1 MATVTRSQRTARTP
15 VGAVAAT
22 AAAFTICMA
31 GTTLPTPLYD
41 IYSHRYGFQTV
52 TITILFAVYA
62 IGVVATLTVFGR
74 LSDAV
79 GRRPVLLSAVG
90 ISAAGSLILAFAP
103 GLSLLLV
110 GRVVSGLAAGLM
122 SGTGTAAVID
132 LFPSERRGPGAT
144 VAVAANTGG
153 LALGTLLA
161 GILAEVAPKPL
172 ITPYL
177 VQAAL
182 AVLAGLW
189 LLLATGRL
197 GTAAAAAPGGT
208 GPGSTAG
215 TAPGGRR
222 FRLGRLRIP
231 AEIRAPFIRAVL
243 AAGAGFAVLGVLTSV
258 SSVFLATILHID
270 NHALAGGVVALA
282 FASMAVGQ
290 LAARRAEPQAAMLAG
305 CGGLCLAAAVLL
317 LSLTLH
323 SLAALVIAAIVLGVA
338 EGSCLNAGIASTVER
353 VPPDLRGEVSSSYFA
368 GLYVFLALPAIGV
381 GVLSAH
387 TGLVE
392 AGVIFCAVVI
402 ALAAVVGA
410 SQARHRT
417 A

>member
-1 MATVTRSQRTARTP
+1 MATATRSQRTARTP
-15 VGAVAAT
+15 AAAVAAT

-31 GTTLPTPLYD
+31 GTTLSTPLYD
-41 IYSHRYGFQTV
+41 IYSRRYGFQTV

-79 GRRPVLLSAVG
+79 GRRPVLLAAVG

-103 GLSLLLV
+103 GLSLLLA

-177 VQAAL
+177 VQAGL

-189 LLLATGRL
+189 LLLASGRL
-197 GTAAAAAPGGT
+197 STAG
-208 GPGSTAG
+208 TAG

-243 AAGAGFAVLGVLTSV
+243 AAGP
-258 SSVFLATILHID
+258 
-270 NHALAGGVVALA
+270 
-282 FASMAVGQ
+282 AS
-290 LAARRAEPQAAMLAG
+290 LF
-305 CGGLCLAAAVLL
+305 
-317 LSLTLH
+317 S
-323 SLAALVIAAIVLGVA
+323 
-338 EGSCLNAGIASTVER
+338 GS
-353 VPPDLRGEVSSSYFA
+353 
-368 GLYVFLALPAIGV
+368 
-381 GVLSAH
+381 
-387 TGLVE
+387 
-392 AGVIFCAVVI
+392 
-402 ALAAVVGA
+402 
-410 SQARHRT
+410 
-417 A
+417 

>member
-1 MATVTRSQRTARTP
+1 MATATRSQRTARTP
-15 VGAVAAT
+15 AGAVAAT

-31 GTTLPTPLYD
+31 GTTLSTPLYD
-41 IYSHRYGFQTV
+41 IYSRRYGFQTV

-79 GRRPVLLSAVG
+79 GRRPVLLAAVG

-103 GLSLLLV
+103 GLSLLRV
-110 GRVVSGLAAGLM
+110 GRGGSGLAAGLM

-177 VQAAL
+177 VQAGL

-189 LLLATGRL
+189 LLLAAGRL
-197 GTAAAAAPGGT
+197 STAAAA
-208 GPGSTAG
+208 
-215 TAPGGRR
+215 APGGRR

-282 FASMAVGQ
+282 FAFMAVGQ
-290 LAARRAEPQAAMLAG
+290 LAARRAEPQAALLAG
-305 CGGLCLAAAVLL
+305 CGGLCVAAAILL

-323 SLAALVIAAIVLGVA
+323 SLAALVIAAIVLGIA

-368 GLYVFLALPAIGV
+368 GLYIFLALPAIGV

-402 ALAAVVGA
+402 ALAAIVGA
-410 SQARHRT
+410 SQGRHRT

>member
-1 MATVTRSQRTARTP
+1 MATATRSQRTARTP
-15 VGAVAAT
+15 AGAVAAT

-31 GTTLPTPLYD
+31 GTTLSTPLYD
-41 IYSHRYGFQTV
+41 IYSRRYGFQTV

-79 GRRPVLLSAVG
+79 GRRPVLLAAVG

-177 VQAAL
+177 VQAGL

-189 LLLATGRL
+189 LLLAAGRL
-197 GTAAAAAPGGT
+197 STAAAA
-208 GPGSTAG
+208 
-215 TAPGGRR
+215 APGGRR

-282 FASMAVGQ
+282 FAFMAVGQ
-290 LAARRAEPQAAMLAG
+290 LAARRAEPQAALLAG
-305 CGGLCLAAAVLL
+305 CGGLCVAAAILL

-323 SLAALVIAAIVLGVA
+323 SLAALVIAAIVLGIA

-368 GLYVFLALPAIGV
+368 GLYIFLALPAIGV

-402 ALAAVVGA
+402 ALAAIVGA
-410 SQARHRT
+410 SQGRHRT

>member
-1 MATVTRSQRTARTP
+1 MATATRSQRTARTP
-15 VGAVAAT
+15 AAAVAAT

-31 GTTLPTPLYD
+31 GTTLSTPLYD
-41 IYSHRYGFQTV
+41 IYSRRYGFQTV

-79 GRRPVLLSAVG
+79 GRRPVLLAAVG

-103 GLSLLLV
+103 GLSLLLA

-132 LFPSERRGPGAT
+132 LFPSERRAPGAT

-177 VQAAL
+177 VQAGL

-189 LLLATGRL
+189 LLLASGRL
-197 GTAAAAAPGGT
+197 STAG
-208 GPGSTAG
+208 TAG

-282 FASMAVGQ
+282 FAFMAVGQ

-305 CGGLCLAAAVLL
+305 CGGLCAAAAILL

-323 SLAALVIAAIVLGVA
+323 SLAALVIAAIVLGIA

-368 GLYVFLALPAIGV
+368 GLYIFLALPAIGV

-402 ALAAVVGA
+402 ALAAIVGA
-410 SQARHRT
+410 SQGRHRT

>member
-1 MATVTRSQRTARTP
+1 
-15 VGAVAAT
+15 
-22 AAAFTICMA
+22 MA
-31 GTTLPTPLYD
+31 GTTLSTPLYD
-41 IYSHRYGFQTV
+41 IYSRRYGFQTV

-79 GRRPVLLSAVG
+79 GRRPVLLAAVG

-161 GILAEVAPKPL
+161 GILAEGAPKPL

-177 VQAAL
+177 VQAGL

-189 LLLATGRL
+189 LLLAAGRL
-197 GTAAAAAPGGT
+197 STAAAA
-208 GPGSTAG
+208 
-215 TAPGGRR
+215 APGGRR

-282 FASMAVGQ
+282 FAFMAVGQ
-290 LAARRAEPQAAMLAG
+290 LAARRAEPQAALLAG
-305 CGGLCLAAAVLL
+305 CGGLCVAAAILL

-323 SLAALVIAAIVLGVA
+323 SLAALVIAAIVLGIA

-368 GLYVFLALPAIGV
+368 GLYIFLALPAIGV

-402 ALAAVVGA
+402 ALAAIVGA
-410 SQARHRT
+410 SQGRHRT

>member
-1 MATVTRSQRTARTP
+1 MATATRSQRTARTP
-15 VGAVAAT
+15 AGAVAAT

-31 GTTLPTPLYD
+31 GTTLSTPLYD
-41 IYSHRYGFQTV
+41 IYSRRYGFQTV

-79 GRRPVLLSAVG
+79 GRRPVLLAAVG

-153 LALGTLLA
+153 LAPGTLLA

-177 VQAAL
+177 VQAGL

-189 LLLATGRL
+189 LLLAAGRL
-197 GTAAAAAPGGT
+197 STAAAAAPG
-208 GPGSTAG
+208 S
-215 TAPGGRR
+215 RR

-231 AEIRAPFIRAVL
+231 AEIRAHFIRAVL

-282 FASMAVGQ
+282 FAFMAVGQ
-290 LAARRAEPQAAMLAG
+290 LAARRAEPQAALLAG
-305 CGGLCLAAAVLL
+305 CGGLCVAAAILL

-323 SLAALVIAAIVLGVA
+323 SLAALVIAAIVLGIA

-368 GLYVFLALPAIGV
+368 GLYIFLALPAIGV

-392 AGVIFCAVVI
+392 AGVTFCAVVI
-402 ALAAVVGA
+402 ALAAIVGA
-410 SQARHRT
+410 SQGRHRT

>member
-1 MATVTRSQRTARTP
+1 
-15 VGAVAAT
+15 
-22 AAAFTICMA
+22 
-31 GTTLPTPLYD
+31 
-41 IYSHRYGFQTV
+41 
-52 TITILFAVYA
+52 
-62 IGVVATLTVFGR
+62 
-74 LSDAV
+74 
-79 GRRPVLLSAVG
+79 
-90 ISAAGSLILAFAP
+90 
-103 GLSLLLV
+103 
-110 GRVVSGLAAGLM
+110 
-122 SGTGTAAVID
+122 
-132 LFPSERRGPGAT
+132 

-177 VQAAL
+177 VQAGL

-189 LLLATGRL
+189 LLLAAGRL
-197 GTAAAAAPGGT
+197 STAAAA
-208 GPGSTAG
+208 
-215 TAPGGRR
+215 APGGRR

-282 FASMAVGQ
+282 FAFMAVGQ
-290 LAARRAEPQAAMLAG
+290 LAARRAEPQAALLAG
-305 CGGLCLAAAVLL
+305 CGGLCVAAAILL

-323 SLAALVIAAIVLGVA
+323 SLAALVIAAIVLGIA

-368 GLYVFLALPAIGV
+368 GLYIFLALPAIGV

-402 ALAAVVGA
+402 ALAAIVGA
-410 SQARHRT
+410 SQGRHRT

>member
-1 MATVTRSQRTARTP
+1 MATATRSQRTARTP
-15 VGAVAAT
+15 AGAVAAT

-31 GTTLPTPLYD
+31 GTTLSTPLYD
-41 IYSHRYGFQTV
+41 IYSRRYGFQTV

-79 GRRPVLLSAVG
+79 GRRPVLLAAVG

-177 VQAAL
+177 VQAGL

-189 LLLATGRL
+189 LLLAAGRL
-197 GTAAAAAPGGT
+197 STAAAP
-208 GPGSTAG
+208 
-215 TAPGGRR
+215 APGGRR

-282 FASMAVGQ
+282 FAFMAVGQ
-290 LAARRAEPQAAMLAG
+290 LAARRAEPQAALLAG
-305 CGGLCLAAAVLL
+305 CGGLCVAAAILL

-323 SLAALVIAAIVLGVA
+323 SLAALVIAAIVLGIA

-368 GLYVFLALPAIGV
+368 GLYIFLALPAIGV

-402 ALAAVVGA
+402 ALAAIVGA
-410 SQARHRT
+410 SQGRHRT